1 LENPLLLEHAFIRTE
16 ADEKYTL
23 FLKIDPSL
31 LEKDVDITLNNNQQ
45 LVMTFDDGL
54 VITTN
59 NLSDDIYDSLAN
71 RQTLTVF
78 TDEEGVFIANQVL
91 EPLSKPKMRIK

>member
-1 LENPLLLEHAFIRTE
+1 MSNTSTLEHVFIRTE
-16 ADEKYTL
+16 ADGKYTL

-54 VITTN
+54 VLATN
-59 NLSDDIYDSLAN
+59 ILSDDIHDSLVN

-78 TDEEGVFIANQVL
+78 TDDDGVFIANQML
-91 EPLSKPKMRIK
+91 KPLGKPKMRLK